1 MQLQSRLGLMSNNRN
16 NNRPWLPRLI
26 LFEHA
31 IWQIHPV
38 PPLPHPQTLVV
49 SCPRTTLSIYMLL
62 TCAAQFVTHSHSLL
76 VGKTPVSGCAESIM
90 GSSLE
95 NPVRSREELTA
106 PLGTPIAWRCI
117 GALLHCCSCCS
128 CYSCC
133 CVFHSNRLFIHSA
146 PNTSHCAI
154 RVGFQLAVE
163 HPSFCQ
169 CSPFWD

>member
-31 IWQIHPV
+31 IWQIQPV

-117 GALLHCCSCCS
+117 GALVDWCIAAVAAVATVAAVCS
-128 CYSCC
+128 
-133 CVFHSNRLFIHSA
+133 
-146 PNTSHCAI
+146 I
-154 RVGFQLAVE
+154 RIVCLSILPRIRRTVL
-163 HPSFCQ
+163 SV
-169 CSPFWD
+169 WDFN